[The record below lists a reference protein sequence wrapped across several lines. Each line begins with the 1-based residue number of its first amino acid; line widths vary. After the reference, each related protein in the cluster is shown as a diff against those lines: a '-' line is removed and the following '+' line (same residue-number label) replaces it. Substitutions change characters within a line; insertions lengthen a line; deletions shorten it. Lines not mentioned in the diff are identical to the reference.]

1 MSKADLLVG
10 ELPCDLQ
17 DVQIL
22 GSPRS
27 EYQNAALVCSNDTP
41 QFCRVTSKPL
51 CRRAK

>member
-1 MSKADLLVG
+1 MSKADLLSE

-17 DVQIL
+17 DVRIP

-41 QFCRVTSKPL
+41 QFCRVTRKPL
-51 CRRAK
+51 RRKAK